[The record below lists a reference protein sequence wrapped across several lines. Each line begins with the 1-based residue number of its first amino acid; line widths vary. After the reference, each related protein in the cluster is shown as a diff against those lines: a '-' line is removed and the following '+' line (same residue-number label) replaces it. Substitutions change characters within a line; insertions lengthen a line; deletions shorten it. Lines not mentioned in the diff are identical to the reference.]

1 MSSDRELSKRLSYVL
16 RHRPD
21 SIGVE
26 LDAAGWVELT
36 DLVRKL
42 QESGSDIT
50 ETDMAGVVSRSDKQ
64 RFELVDGRIRAA
76 QGHSVEV
83 DLGLEVASAPET
95 LWHGT
100 VERFLDSI
108 MSEGLQPSGR
118 THVHLS
124 DSLSTARSVGSRR
137 GKPVILTVAAA
148 ALQIDG
154 HEFFLSSNG
163 VWLTSHAPPTHL
175 KVSQHE

>member
-1 MSSDRELSKRLSYVL
+1 M
-16 RHRPD
+16 
-21 SIGVE
+21 
-26 LDAAGWVELT
+26 
-36 DLVRKL
+36 
-42 QESGSDIT
+42 
-50 ETDMAGVVSRSDKQ
+50 
-64 RFELVDGRIRAA
+64 DGRIRAA

-108 MSEGLQPSGR
+108 MSEGLKPSGR

-148 ALQIDG
+148 ALQRDG

-163 VWLTSHAPPTHL
+163 VWLTAHVPPTHL